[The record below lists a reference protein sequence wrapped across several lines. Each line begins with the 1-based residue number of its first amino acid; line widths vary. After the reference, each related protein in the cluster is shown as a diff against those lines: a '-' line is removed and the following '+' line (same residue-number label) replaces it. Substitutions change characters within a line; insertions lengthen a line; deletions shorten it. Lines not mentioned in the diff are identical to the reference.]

1 MKYHEPW
8 SVFVSTTT
16 EQRKREFRNRRI
28 SSLRITCLPCQQRP
42 REPGLLNLL
51 RSHSLNYTIPIVH
64 KSGAVLDRWLRWL
77 PREEGQPAP
86 PMQVAAP
93 APQSGQKEE
102 GVGFATQR
110 QTTPLQGLPVLS
122 ALGIVYL
129 YYTVLYVINY
139 MTKVHY
145 TGFYFLKYNI
155 QFD

>member
-93 APQSGQKEE
+93 APQSGQKE

-110 QTTPLQGLPVLS
+110 QTTPLQGLQHNTGSRPFSVLY
-122 ALGIVYL
+122 ACKK
-129 YYTVLYVINY
+129 YYTRKYVI
-139 MTKVHY
+139 
-145 TGFYFLKYNI
+145 I
-155 QFD
+155 I